1 MAKVFGE
8 LNITMKD
15 LVFSDEE
22 TAPKAKNEKWQ
33 IQNVALRLSEKIRKR
48 VYIPRTQSTRC
59 NITPEKDGFTVTV
72 TQDGIF
78 PIRSYWLVIDFLYNY
93 YNISSECSM
102 SMTENVVKI
111 KAPIKAGVSL
121 AELKKKMEYS
131 CQAHPTEIKELVLK
145 RADTKNP
152 AKRCIISCINDGNVK
167 YMRVI
172 PISRGK
178 KIPCL
183 SYEEFFGTAAK
194 YFRDKEFTI
203 SCTMERARSFADVYL
218 GDGYHSFIEKST
230 KEEIFAL
237 DNQVCDI
244 CHKSHNSAIEV
255 VERQEVCEKCSG
267 EVDALSKYVQIVRLQ
282 SKINRK
288 TVSLIEKQK
297 AMIEEQNAR
306 IQRLESEKEEKSA
319 KEEPQCASV
328 KKQTTS
334 KKQTASDKK
343 SVKNPKKKKS

>member
-1 MAKVFGE
+1 MAKVFGD

-22 TAPKAKNEKWQ
+22 TAPKTKNSRWQ
-33 IQNVALRLSEKIRKR
+33 IQNVALRLSEKLRKR

-59 NITPEKDGFTVTV
+59 NITPEKDGFTVTI

-172 PISRGK
+172 PISRGE

-183 SYEEFFGTAAK
+183 GYEEFFGAAAK

-203 SCTMERARSFADVYL
+203 SCTMERARSFAADYL
-218 GDGYHSFIEKST
+218 GDYHSFIETTT

-282 SKINRK
+282 SEINRK
-288 TVSLIEKQK
+288 TVSLLERQK

-306 IQRLESEKEEKSA
+306 IQRLESEKEEEKSA
-319 KEEPQCASV
+319 KEVPQCASV
-328 KKQTTS
+328 KEQSTS
-334 KKQTASDKK
+334 KKQTSSDKK
-343 SVKNPKKKKS
+343 SEKTPKKKKS